1 MAREE
6 SNGKWRADKTVA
18 GKRKCKIYATKEEAE
33 KVELEFTKQLIDG
46 KPLNKV
52 RAISQITIRQA
63 GNNCLNNPRVGW
75 REKGEPT
82 PHGRKQ
88 GYYINS
94 FCEFWGEDKPL
105 REIKEFTQPV
115 DGKKKDADWEDY
127 ISQFGEWTATN
138 NRRACCINKIFSQA
152 FADGHI
158 TADNHLKVKRKKEKL
173 TRARAYTREEEN
185 VILKECDTLG
195 YADLKDFVICL
206 IETGASPEDLR
217 TGSVKNILKHD
228 NQDGVTFNFNRG
240 KTDIAVSVGLMERS
254 KDILIRRSNQPRFFM
269 TSYRVLYNKWND
281 IRERLGKSSDKEWI
295 FYTCRHTCA
304 SRLAEQGCTLV
315 EVADWLG
322 HAPNSPVTR
331 RYIHFFP
338 THKLKIV
345 DKMNEYNKKLRA
357 NTVRHM
363 HGVK

>member
-1 MAREE
+1 MARQEP
-6 SNGKWRADKTVA
+6 NGTWRADTTLN
-18 GKRKCKIYATKEEAE
+18 GKRKNKICATKEEAE
-33 KVELEFTKQLIDG
+33 KVELEFKKQLIDG

-75 REKGEPT
+75 KDNGEPT

-88 GYYINS
+88 GYYLNS

-105 REIKEFTQPV
+105 REIKEFIQPV

-254 KDILIRRSNQPRFFM
+254 KDILIKRSNQPRFFM
-269 TSYRVLYNKWND
+269 SSYRVLYNKWND
-281 IRERLGKSSDKEWI
+281 IRERLGKTEDKEWI

>member
-1 MAREE
+1 MARQEGE
-6 SNGKWRADKTVA
+6 KWRADVMVN
-18 GKRKCKIYATKEEAE
+18 GKRRNKICATKEEAE
-33 KVELEFTKQLIDG
+33 KQELDFKKQLIDG

-63 GNNCLNNPRVGW
+63 GNNCLNNPKVGW
-75 REKGEPT
+75 KVQGEHT
-82 PHGRKQ
+82 AHGRKQ

-105 REIKEFTQPV
+105 REIKEFIHSV
-115 DGKKKDADWEDY
+115 DGKKPDADWEDY
-127 ISQFGEWTATN
+127 IAQFGDWTATN
-138 NRRACCINKIFSQA
+138 NRRACCMNKIFSQA
-152 FADGHI
+152 RIDGHI
-158 TADNHLKVKRKKEKL
+158 NADNHLKIKRKKEKL

-185 VILKECDTLG
+185 MILKECDTFG
-195 YADLKDFVICL
+195 YDDLKDFVICL

-217 TGSVKNILKHD
+217 TGNAKNILRFP
-228 NQDGVTFNFNRG
+228 NNDGVTFNFNRG

-254 KDILIRRSNQPRFFM
+254 KDILIRRSNQERFFM
-269 TSYRVLYNKWND
+269 SSYRILYNKWQD
-281 IRERLGKSSDKEWI
+281 IRERLGKSDDKEWV

-357 NTVRHM
+357 NSVQLV

>member
-1 MAREE
+1 MARQEGE
-6 SNGKWRADKTVA
+6 KWRADVMVN
-18 GKRKCKIYATKEEAE
+18 GKRKSKICATKEEAE
-33 KVELEFTKQLIDG
+33 ETEKEIKKQLIDG

-52 RAISQITIRQA
+52 RALSQITLREAYENCI
-63 GNNCLNNPRVGW
+63 NNREVGW
-75 REKGEPT
+75 VVDGEPT
-82 PHGRKQ
+82 AHGRKQ
-88 GYYINS
+88 GYYAKS
-94 FCEFWGEDKPL
+94 FYEFFGANKPL
-105 REIKEFTQPV
+105 RDIKL
-115 DGKKKDADWEDY
+115 DDWYSY
-127 ISQFGEWTATN
+127 IEQFGDWTATN
-138 NRRACCINKIFSQA
+138 NRRACCMNKLFSQA
-152 FADGHI
+152 RLDNHI
-158 TADNHLKVKRKKEKL
+158 TADNHLKIKRRKEKL

-185 VILKECDTLG
+185 MILKECDTFG
-195 YADLKDFVICL
+195 YDDLKDFVICL

-217 TGSVKNILKHD
+217 TGNSKNILRFP

-240 KTDIAVSVGLMERS
+240 KTDIAVSVGLLKRS

-269 TSYRVLYNKWND
+269 SSYRVLYNKWQD
-281 IRERLGKSSDKEWI
+281 IRERLGKSDDKEWI

-345 DKMNEYNKKLRA
+345 DKMNEYNNKVRA
-357 NTVRHM
+357 SIVR
-363 HGVK
+363 